1 MLLFITAFGMGLAF
15 CAPPGAVFSETLRRG
30 ADRGFYAALAVQI
43 GSVFGDA
50 VWAVLGS
57 SGAGLLVQLPA
68 VREIVAAMGGGLLA
82 WLGIRTL
89 YRIGPATIPAPAS
102 HLRSGDLMAGAA
114 LSLANPQSVAYWM
127 ALGSGL
133 EAILAHVPTQR
144 DYTVFFAGFMLA
156 CLAYCCLAAGLVVGI
171 RRALTDR
178 WYRAVNAVCGLALL
192 AFALM
197 LAFGTLHTLLHE

>member
-1 MLLFITAFGMGLAF
+1 
-15 CAPPGAVFSETLRRG
+15 
-30 ADRGFYAALAVQI
+30 
-43 GSVFGDA
+43 
-50 VWAVLGS
+50 
-57 SGAGLLVQLPA
+57 
-68 VREIVAAMGGGLLA
+68 MGGGLLA

-89 YRIGPATIPAPAS
+89 YRIGPATIPTSAS
-102 HLRSGDLMAGAA
+102 HVPSGDLMAGAA

-133 EAILAHVPTQR
+133 KAILAHVPTQR

-156 CLAYCCLAAGLVVGI
+156 CLPYCCLAAGLIVGI

-178 WYRAVNAVCGLALL
+178 WYRSLNVLCGLALL

-197 LAFGTLHTLLHE
+197 LAYGTLETLLHE